1 MFNKLRK
8 LISGYKLYMVAISAI
23 IHLLIQFANEAIN
36 AGELVNGIILA
47 LGAMASRA
55 AITKKGTLM

>member
-8 LISGYKLYMVAISAI
+8 LISGYKLYMVAIAAI
-23 IHLLIQFANEAIN
+23 IKLLVDFGNEIIN

-47 LGAMASRA
+47 LGAMATRA
-55 AITKKGTLM
+55 ALAKKGTLM

>member
-47 LGAMASRA
+47 LGAIASRA
-55 AITKKGTLM
+55 AIAKKGTLM

>member
-1 MFNKLRK
+1 
-8 LISGYKLYMVAISAI
+8 
-23 IHLLIQFANEAIN
+23 LLVQFANDSIN

-55 AITKKGTLM
+55 AISKKGTLM

>member
-55 AITKKGTLM
+55 AIAKKGTLM